1 MSPIFLGLCP
11 PGRAEDVK
19 CGHSQNNK
27 PRRLRM
33 QNEDN
38 AQHLS
43 NSNTKVIAAIRALE
57 DRIINV
63 EGIIN
68 ARLNDTRPL
77 DGEILARLNELNAG
91 QFTIQER
98 IGSLQERVGSLQEQ
112 FDNFRRETND
122 NFRLV
127 NNKLDVM
134 NDDVLTVRAKQ
145 RDLEKRVTLLEKNP
159 IESAT

>member
-1 MSPIFLGLCP
+1 YSAAAPPDVREVFNLPERMSPIFLGLCP

-19 CGHSQNNK
+19 CGQSQNNK
-27 PRRLRM
+27 PRRLLM

-38 AQHLS
+38 ARHLS
-43 NSNTKVIAAIRALE
+43 NSNSQVIAAIRALE

-68 ARLNDTRPL
+68 AWLNDTRPF

-91 QFTIQER
+91 QSTMQEQM
-98 IGSLQERVGSLQEQ
+98 GFFQEQ
-112 FDNFRRETND
+112 FESFRRETND

-134 NDDVLTVRAKQ
+134 NDDVL
-145 RDLEKRVTLLEKNP
+145 
-159 IESAT
+159 

>member
-1 MSPIFLGLCP
+1 
-11 PGRAEDVK
+11 
-19 CGHSQNNK
+19 
-27 PRRLRM
+27 M

-43 NSNTKVIAAIRALE
+43 NSNTQVIAAIRALE

-68 ARLNDTRPL
+68 ARLNFTCPL

-91 QFTIQER
+91 QSTMQEQM
-98 IGSLQERVGSLQEQ
+98 GFLQEQ
-112 FDNFRRETND
+112 FESFRRETND

-145 RDLEKRVTLLEKNP
+145 RDLEKRVTLLDKNP
-159 IESAT
+159 IESAA